1 MIHTRIELVGGPAD
15 GETIERPKASTVNVP
30 TLGGGSMA
38 YTMRRCRDA
47 GGKVVEVLAP
57 AGREMIANGSSLA
70 GSRTEATP

>member
-1 MIHTRIELVGGPAD
+1 MSGYRVEFVGGPAD

-30 TLGGGSMA
+30 TRGGGSMA

-57 AGREMIANGSSLA
+57 AGREIDRKWLVARALKN
-70 GSRTEATP
+70 